1 MVPHTTA
8 AVRIDFLQ
16 EQRATRP
23 MRRISTKEMH
33 EERID
38 IVAKVIYFLPGT
50 AHRLAEGAYLFRCIG
65 KARMGTSL
73 FIWEN
78 TTE

>member
-1 MVPHTTA
+1 
-8 AVRIDFLQ
+8 
-16 EQRATRP
+16 
-23 MRRISTKEMH
+23 MH